1 MQPVS
6 EEPSLVKGGQIAC
19 FAASAPVHFLTLPVS
34 YCTWFQETSKWPQ
47 ISRTTVDGQNAS
59 LVGTS
64 KLMDRAL
71 PTQLF
76 FSKAAAG
83 TSFGLRADLMFKR
96 ARKKKRKNKRV
107 LKWTPDM
114 NSGLQVRIA
123 DPKKF
128 QVQELGQGETSS
140 PTSYT
145 QPTPYRAPVVCLL
158 LDPQNGRVL
167 LWVFC

>member
-1 MQPVS
+1 MVKHIAAPICTRSLSTRIVQPVS

-19 FAASAPVHFLTLPVS
+19 FAASAPVHFLKLPVS

-47 ISRTTVDGQNAS
+47 ISRTTVDRQNAS

-64 KLMDRAL
+64 KLVDRAL

-96 ARKKKRKNKRV
+96 VRKKKKGKTKGFSNG
-107 LKWTPDM
+107 P
-114 NSGLQVRIA
+114 
-123 DPKKF
+123 
-128 QVQELGQGETSS
+128 
-140 PTSYT
+140 PTSYVLH
-145 QPTPYRAPVVCLL
+145 PTDAVSRSCVC
-158 LDPQNGRVL
+158 
-167 LWVFC
+167 VFWTPKTVGCCFGFSVDWK